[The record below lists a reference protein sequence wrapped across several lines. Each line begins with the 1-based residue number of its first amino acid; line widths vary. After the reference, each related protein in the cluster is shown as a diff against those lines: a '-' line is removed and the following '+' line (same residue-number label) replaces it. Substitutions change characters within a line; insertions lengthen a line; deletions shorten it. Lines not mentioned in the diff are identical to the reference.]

1 MNESAPSLGHYTV
14 HRYLELGDC
23 GVIAPDDRVEL
34 LDGIVVAMPPMSPLH
49 DNAVRRV
56 MVVLMRR
63 LGFDTIVRGQSTFVC
78 GDNSAPQPDIAVC
91 PGDDRAHDHRHPT
104 QAHLLVEVASTSLA
118 QDRLT
123 KSAIYARAGVP
134 CYWIVNLR
142 DFCVEVYRDP
152 DRWKSEYREVTRA
165 TGSDLLLIDAFPD
178 VRFEAAEFFPN
189 RDDDS
194 TA

>member
-1 MNESAPSLGHYTV
+1 MSDSAPSLGHYTV
-14 HRYLELGDC
+14 FRYLELGDC
-23 GVIAPDDRVEL
+23 GLIALDDRVEL
-34 LDGIVVAMPPMSPLH
+34 LDGIVVAMPPTSPLH

-56 MVVLMRR
+56 LYVLLQR
-63 LGFDTIVRGQSTFVC
+63 LGFETIVRGQSTFVC
-78 GDNSAPQPDIAVC
+78 GEDSAPQPDIAVC
-91 PGDDRAHDHRHPT
+91 PGNDRTHDLRHPT

-142 DFCVEVYRDP
+142 ESCIEVYREP

-165 TGSDLLLIDAFPD
+165 SGSDRLVIDAFPD
-178 VRFEAAEFFPN
+178 VTFEAAEFFPT
-189 RDDDS
+189 RDEVP